1 MKNDATYIEVI
12 SALISRNENDSY
24 ELTNMIDDVSSKG
37 INYLI
42 ACKYL
47 DRIYDR
53 TQSLLDITAEA
64 LTVFKQRRMNDDT

>member
-12 SALISRNENDSY
+12 SALISRNESDSY
-24 ELTNMIDDVSSKG
+24 ELTNMIEDVKG

-47 DRIYDR
+47 DKIYNR
-53 TQSLLDITAEA
+53 TQDLLGITAEA
-64 LTVFKQRRMNDDT
+64 INVFNQRRMNDDT

>member
-1 MKNDATYIEVI
+1 MKSDATYIEI
-12 SALISRNENDSY
+12 INALISKNESDSY
-24 ELTNMIDDVSSKG
+24 ELVQMIDDLSSKG

-53 TQSLLDITAEA
+53 TQGLLGITAEA
-64 LTVFKQRRMNDDT
+64 INVFNQRRMNDDT